1 MEFICANESETIR
14 LGQKLA
20 DFAQCGDTFA
30 LYGTLGMGKSV
41 LARAFVQKLTNAT
54 EVPSPTFTL
63 VQCYEAADFDIY
75 HFDLYRLENVGI
87 KTIADELREYSI
99 EPVIADPVAD
109 AQEAKKLYKIEFV
122 DINSVKDM
130 DAVVLAVA
138 HDDFKNLSM
147 DDIIKM
153 YGYGTKVLL
162 DIKGLLNRKTY
173 TEAGFNYWRL

>member
-1 MEFICANESETIR
+1 MEFICANESETIK

-75 HFDLYRLENVGI
+75 HFDLYRI
-87 KTIADELREYSI
+87 KSPEEVFELGMEEAVYQGVCLI
-99 EPVIADPVAD
+99 EWPEKMGAYLP
-109 AQEAKKLYKIEFV
+109 
-122 DINSVKDM
+122 
-130 DAVVLAVA
+130 
-138 HDDFKNLSM
+138 KN
-147 DDIIKM
+147 I
-153 YGYGTKVLL
+153 
-162 DIKGLLNRKTY
+162 
-173 TEAGFNYWRL
+173 

>member
-75 HFDLYRLENVGI
+75 HFDLYRI
-87 KTIADELREYSI
+87 KSPEEVFELGMEEAVYQGVCLI
-99 EPVIADPVAD
+99 EWP
-109 AQEAKKLYKIEFV
+109 E
-122 DINSVKDM
+122 
-130 DAVVLAVA
+130 
-138 HDDFKNLSM
+138 
-147 DDIIKM
+147 KM
-153 YGYGTKVLL
+153 GVYLP
-162 DIKGLLNRKTY
+162 
-173 TEAGFNYWRL
+173 